1 MAIIKCPECNH
12 DISDK
17 ALVCP
22 CCGAPIAG
30 HVVTCPVCG
39 KVYFSNQAECPQC
52 HHVIG
57 EEAAGQTSEQ
67 EAAQAIVQTFEQD
80 SEQKPE
86 PRSEQNK
93 PANAHK
99 NNRIVIMVVVVV
111 ALVVCGICYAFYHN
125 AQSDKEQQAY
135 EMAMTSQDA
144 DVLQNYLAMYPNA
157 PEEHIDSIQAH
168 LEMLKAIDRDWT
180 NAMVSGS
187 KSAIERYLAEH
198 PDSPFKNIAQ
208 HMIDSIDWS
217 VASAAGNV
225 ESLEAYIES
234 HPDGEHLEE
243 ANDAIKNLN
252 ATTVQPED
260 KLLVNGVFNS
270 FFQSLNARDEEA
282 LTSTTS
288 PVMTKFLGKSNATRS
303 DVVTFMHKIYKSGVS
318 SMKWQ
323 SMDDYNISKKDVGSQ
338 KIEYTVTFSAK
349 QTVTHDDNTIED
361 SQYRVSAK
369 VSPEGLISE
378 FNMVKI
384 LE

>member
-12 DISDK
+12 EISDK
-17 ALVCP
+17 APVCP

-52 HHVIG
+52 HHVTG
-57 EEAAGQTSEQ
+57 EKVAGQTLGQ
-67 EAAQAIVQTFEQD
+67 EAAQAIAQTFEHG
-80 SEQKPE
+80 SEQVSVP
-86 PRSEQNK
+86 PSEQPK

-99 NNRIVIMVVVVV
+99 NNRIVIMVVVVA

-135 EMAMTSQDA
+135 EMAMSSQDA
-144 DVLQNYLAMYPNA
+144 DVLQNYLTMYPNA
-157 PEEHIDSIQAH
+157 PQEHVDSIQSH
-168 LEMLKAIDRDWT
+168 LDMLKAVDRDWT
-180 NAMVSGS
+180 NAVVSGS
-187 KSAIERYLAEH
+187 KSAIERYIAEH
-198 PDSPFKNIAQ
+198 PNSPFKNVAQ

-217 VASAAGNV
+217 VANTAGSV
-225 ESLEAYIES
+225 EALETYIES
-234 HPDGEHLEE
+234 HPDGDYIED
-243 ANDAIKNLN
+243 ANEAIKNLN
-252 ATTVQPED
+252 STTVQPED
-260 KLLVNGVFNS
+260 KLLVSSVFNG

-282 LTSTTS
+282 LMSSTS
-288 PVMTKFLGKSNATRS
+288 PLMTQFLGKSNATRS
-303 DVVTFMHKIYKSGVS
+303 DVVTFLHKIYKSGVS

-338 KIEYTVTFSAK
+338 KIEYTVKFSVK
-349 QTVTHDDNTIED
+349 QVVTHDDGSIED
-361 SQYRVSAK
+361 TQYRVNAK

>member
-12 DISDK
+12 AISDK
-17 ALVCP
+17 APVCP

-52 HHVIG
+52 HHVTG
-57 EEAAGQTSEQ
+57 EKVAAQTSEH
-67 EAAQAIVQTFEQD
+67 EAAQAIVQTFEQG

-86 PRSEQNK
+86 STSEQNK

-144 DVLQNYLAMYPNA
+144 DVLQNYLALYPNA

-198 PDSPFKNIAQ
+198 PDSPFKNTAQ

-234 HPDGEHLEE
+234 HPDGEYIEE

-303 DVVTFMHKIYKSGVS
+303 DIVTFMHKIYKSGVS

>member
-17 ALVCP
+17 APVCP

-52 HHVIG
+52 HHVTS
-57 EEAAGQTSEQ
+57 EKVAGQTLGQ
-67 EAAQAIVQTFEQD
+67 EAAQAVVQTFEQD
-80 SEQKPE
+80 SEQKSE
-86 PRSEQNK
+86 PTSEQNK

-99 NNRIVIMVVVVV
+99 NNRIVIMVVVVA

-135 EMAMTSQDA
+135 EMAMSSQDA
-144 DVLQNYLAMYPNA
+144 DVLQNYLTMYPNA
-157 PEEHIDSIQAH
+157 PQEHVDSIQSH
-168 LEMLKAIDRDWT
+168 LDMLKAVDRDWT
-180 NAMVSGS
+180 NAVVSGS
-187 KSAIERYLAEH
+187 KSAIERYIAEH
-198 PDSPFKNIAQ
+198 PNSPFKNVAQ

-217 VASAAGNV
+217 VANTAGSV
-225 ESLEAYIES
+225 EALETYIES
-234 HPDGEHLEE
+234 HPDGDYIED
-243 ANDAIKNLN
+243 ANEAIKNLN
-252 ATTVQPED
+252 STTVQPED
-260 KLLVNGVFNS
+260 KLLVSSVFNG

-282 LTSTTS
+282 LMSSTS
-288 PVMTKFLGKSNATRS
+288 PLMTQFLGKSNATRS
-303 DVVTFMHKIYKSGVS
+303 DVVTFLHKIYKSGVS

-323 SMDDYNISKKDVGSQ
+323 PMDDYKISKKDIGSQ
-338 KIEYTVTFSAK
+338 KIEYTVVFSAK
-349 QTVTHDDNTIED
+349 QTVTHDDGSTED
-361 SQYRVSAK
+361 LQYRVNAK

>member
-17 ALVCP
+17 APVCP

-30 HVVTCPVCG
+30 HVVMGPVCG

-52 HHVIG
+52 HHVTG
-57 EEAAGQTSEQ
+57 EKVAGQTLGQ
-67 EAAQAIVQTFEQD
+67 EAAQAVVQTFEQD
-80 SEQKPE
+80 SEQKSE
-86 PRSEQNK
+86 PTSEQNK

-99 NNRIVIMVVVVV
+99 NNRIVIMVVVVA

-135 EMAMTSQDA
+135 EMAMSSQDA
-144 DVLQNYLAMYPNA
+144 DVLQNYLTMYPNA
-157 PEEHIDSIQAH
+157 PQEHVDSIQSH
-168 LEMLKAIDRDWT
+168 LDMLKAVDRDWT
-180 NAMVSGS
+180 NAVVSGS
-187 KSAIERYLAEH
+187 KSAIERYIAEH
-198 PDSPFKNIAQ
+198 PNSPFKNVAQ

-217 VASAAGNV
+217 VANTAGSV
-225 ESLEAYIES
+225 EALETYIES
-234 HPDGEHLEE
+234 HPDGDYIED
-243 ANDAIKNLN
+243 ANEAIKNLN
-252 ATTVQPED
+252 STTVQPED
-260 KLLVNGVFNS
+260 KLLVSSVFNG

-282 LTSTTS
+282 LMSSTS
-288 PVMTKFLGKSNATRS
+288 PLMTQFLGKSNATRS
-303 DVVTFMHKIYKSGVS
+303 DVVTFLHKIYKSGVS

-338 KIEYTVTFSAK
+338 KIEYTVKFSVK
-349 QTVTHDDNTIED
+349 QVVTHDDGSIED
-361 SQYRVSAK
+361 TQYRVNAK

>member
-17 ALVCP
+17 APVCP
-22 CCGAPIAG
+22 SCGVPIAG
-30 HVVTCPVCG
+30 HIVKCPVCG
-39 KVYFSNQAECPQC
+39 KVYFSNFSECPQC
-52 HHVIG
+52 HNKTGMAETTDASQNLVDVSDTNVPLNG
-57 EEAAGQTSEQ
+57 SENKEESSVKS
-67 EAAQAIVQTFEQD
+67 INV
-80 SEQKPE
+80 
-86 PRSEQNK
+86 
-93 PANAHK
+93 HK

-111 ALVVCGICYAFYHN
+111 ALLVCGICYAFYHN
-125 AQSDKEQQAY
+125 SQSDKEQQAY
-135 EMAMTSQDA
+135 EMAMSSQDA

-157 PEEHIDSIQAH
+157 PQEHVDSIQSH
-168 LEMLKAIDRDWT
+168 LDMLKAVDRDWT
-180 NAMVSGS
+180 NAVVSGS
-187 KSAIERYLAEH
+187 KSVIERYIAEH
-198 PDSPFKNIAQ
+198 PNSPFKNVAQ

-217 VASAAGNV
+217 VAKTAGSV
-225 ESLEAYIES
+225 EALETYIES
-234 HPDGEHLEE
+234 HPDGDYIED
-243 ANDAIKNLN
+243 ANEAIKNLN
-252 ATTVQPED
+252 STTVQPED
-260 KLLVNGVFNS
+260 KLLVSSVFNG

-282 LTSTTS
+282 LMSSTS

>member
-17 ALVCP
+17 APVCP
-22 CCGAPIAG
+22 SCGVPIAG
-30 HVVTCPVCG
+30 HIVKCPVCG
-39 KVYFSNQAECPQC
+39 KVYFSNFSECPQC
-52 HHVIG
+52 HNKTGMAETTDASQNLVDVSDTNVPLNG
-57 EEAAGQTSEQ
+57 SENKEESSVKS
-67 EAAQAIVQTFEQD
+67 INV
-80 SEQKPE
+80 
-86 PRSEQNK
+86 
-93 PANAHK
+93 HK

-111 ALVVCGICYAFYHN
+111 ALLVCGICYAFYHN
-125 AQSDKEQQAY
+125 SQSDKEQQAY
-135 EMAMTSQDA
+135 EMAMSSQDA

-157 PEEHIDSIQAH
+157 PQEHVDSIQSH
-168 LEMLKAIDRDWT
+168 LDMLKAVDRDWT
-180 NAMVSGS
+180 NAVVSGS
-187 KSAIERYLAEH
+187 KSVIERYIAEH
-198 PDSPFKNIAQ
+198 PNSPFKNVAQ

-217 VASAAGNV
+217 VANTAGSV
-225 ESLEAYIES
+225 EALETYIES
-234 HPDGEHLEE
+234 HPDGDYIED
-243 ANDAIKNLN
+243 ANEAIKNLN
-252 ATTVQPED
+252 STTVQPED
-260 KLLVNGVFNS
+260 KLLVSSVFNG

-282 LTSTTS
+282 LMSSTS

>member
-17 ALVCP
+17 APVCP

-52 HHVIG
+52 HHVTG
-57 EEAAGQTSEQ
+57 EKVAGQTLGQ
-67 EAAQAIVQTFEQD
+67 EAAQAVVQTFEQD
-80 SEQKPE
+80 SEQKSE
-86 PRSEQNK
+86 PTSEQNK

-111 ALVVCGICYAFYHN
+111 ALIVCGICYAFYHN
-125 AQSDKEQQAY
+125 SQSDKELQAY
-135 EMAMTSQDA
+135 EMAMSSQDA

-157 PEEHIDSIQAH
+157 PQEHVDSIQSH
-168 LEMLKAIDRDWT
+168 LDMLKAIDRDWT
-180 NAMVSGS
+180 NAVVSGS

-198 PDSPFKNIAQ
+198 PNSPFKDVAK

-217 VASAAGNV
+217 VANIAGSV
-225 ESLEAYIES
+225 EALETYIES
-234 HPDGEHLEE
+234 HPDGDYIDD
-243 ANDAIKNLN
+243 ANEAIKNLN
-252 ATTVQPED
+252 STTVQPED
-260 KLLVNGVFNS
+260 KLLVSSLFNG
-270 FFQSLNARDEEA
+270 FFQSLNARDEDA
-282 LTSTTS
+282 LMSSTS
-288 PVMTKFLGKSNATRS
+288 PLMTQFLGKSNATRS

-338 KIEYTVTFSAK
+338 KIEYTVKFSVK
-349 QTVTHDDNTIED
+349 QVVTHDDGSIED
-361 SQYRVSAK
+361 TQYRVNAK

>member
-1 MAIIKCPECNH
+1 
-12 DISDK
+12 
-17 ALVCP
+17 
-22 CCGAPIAG
+22 
-30 HVVTCPVCG
+30 
-39 KVYFSNQAECPQC
+39 
-52 HHVIG
+52 
-57 EEAAGQTSEQ
+57 
-67 EAAQAIVQTFEQD
+67 
-80 SEQKPE
+80 
-86 PRSEQNK
+86 
-93 PANAHK
+93 
-99 NNRIVIMVVVVV
+99 
-111 ALVVCGICYAFYHN
+111 
-125 AQSDKEQQAY
+125 
-135 EMAMTSQDA
+135 
-144 DVLQNYLAMYPNA
+144 
-157 PEEHIDSIQAH
+157 
-168 LEMLKAIDRDWT
+168 MLKAIDRDWT

>member
-12 DISDK
+12 AISDK
-17 ALVCP
+17 APVCP

-52 HHVIG
+52 HHVTG
-57 EEAAGQTSEQ
+57 EKVAAQTSEH
-67 EAAQAIVQTFEQD
+67 EAAQAIVQTFEQG

-86 PRSEQNK
+86 PTSEQNK

-144 DVLQNYLAMYPNA
+144 DVLQNYLALYPNA

-198 PDSPFKNIAQ
+198 PDSPFKNTAQ

-234 HPDGEHLEE
+234 HPDGEYIEE

-260 KLLVNGVFNS
+260 KLLVNGVFTS

-323 SMDDYNISKKDVGSQ
+323 SMNDYNISKKDVGSQ
-338 KIEYTVTFSAK
+338 KIEYIVTFSAK
-349 QTVTHDDNTIED
+349 QTVTHDDNTTED

-369 VSPEGLISE
+369 VSPDGLISE

>member
-12 DISDK
+12 EISDK
-17 ALVCP
+17 APVCP
-22 CCGAPIAG
+22 CCGAPIAD
-30 HVVTCPVCG
+30 HVVTCPECG
-39 KVYFSNQAECPQC
+39 KVYFSNQTECPQC
-52 HHVIG
+52 HHLTGKEV
-57 EEAAGQTSEQ
+57 
-67 EAAQAIVQTFEQD
+67 AAQAEVHT
-80 SEQKPE
+80 KPT
-86 PRSEQNK
+86 NV
-93 PANAHK
+93 HK
-99 NNRIVIMVVVVV
+99 NNRIIIMVVVAV

-125 AQSDKEQQAY
+125 AQSDKEQIAY
-135 EMAMTSQDA
+135 EAAMASQDA

-157 PEEHIDSIQAH
+157 PEEHVDSIQSH

-198 PDSPFKNIAQ
+198 PNSPFKSTAQ

-234 HPDGEHLEE
+234 HPDGDYVEE

-252 ATTVQPED
+252 TTTVQPED
-260 KLLVNGVFNS
+260 KLLVAGVFNS

-282 LTSTTS
+282 LTSTAS
-288 PVMTKFLGKSNATRS
+288 PLMTKFLGKSNATRS
-303 DVVTFMHKIYKSGVS
+303 DVVTFMHKIYKNGVS
-318 SMKWQ
+318 TMKWQ
-323 SMDDYNISKKDVGSQ
+323 PMDDYKISKKDIGSQ
-338 KIEYTVTFSAK
+338 KIEYTVVFSAK
-349 QTVTHDDNTIED
+349 QTVTHDDGSAED
-361 SQYRVSAK
+361 LQYRVNAK

>member
-17 ALVCP
+17 APVCP
-22 CCGAPIAG
+22 SCGVPIAG
-30 HVVTCPVCG
+30 HIVKCPVCG
-39 KVYFSNQAECPQC
+39 KVYFSNFSECPQC
-52 HHVIG
+52 HNKTGMAETTDASQNLVDVSDTNVPLNG
-57 EEAAGQTSEQ
+57 SENKEESSVKS
-67 EAAQAIVQTFEQD
+67 INV
-80 SEQKPE
+80 
-86 PRSEQNK
+86 
-93 PANAHK
+93 HK

-111 ALVVCGICYAFYHN
+111 ALLVCGICYAFYHN
-125 AQSDKEQQAY
+125 SQSDKEQQAY
-135 EMAMTSQDA
+135 EMAMSSQDA
-144 DVLQNYLAMYPNA
+144 DVLQNYLTMYPNA
-157 PEEHIDSIQAH
+157 PQEHVDSIQSH
-168 LEMLKAIDRDWT
+168 LDMLKAVDRDWT
-180 NAMVSGS
+180 NAVVSGS
-187 KSAIERYLAEH
+187 KSVIERYIAEH
-198 PDSPFKNIAQ
+198 PNSPFKNVAQ

-217 VASAAGNV
+217 VAKTAGSV
-225 ESLEAYIES
+225 EALETYIES
-234 HPDGEHLEE
+234 HPDGDYIED
-243 ANDAIKNLN
+243 ANEAIKNLN
-252 ATTVQPED
+252 STTVQPED
-260 KLLVNGVFNS
+260 KLLVSSVFNG

-282 LTSTTS
+282 LMSSTS